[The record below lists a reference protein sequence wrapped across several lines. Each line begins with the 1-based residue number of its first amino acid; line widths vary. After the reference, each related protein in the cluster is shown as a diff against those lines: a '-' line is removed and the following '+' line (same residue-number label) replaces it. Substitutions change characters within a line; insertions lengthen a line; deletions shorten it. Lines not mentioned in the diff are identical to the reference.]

1 MCISSIFSFDQRS
14 PETYQQK
21 FLVSPVPVDDSS
33 NSILYAI
40 NETPDMNALLQNV
53 LSKDNFK
60 KGEIG
65 KLY

>member
-1 MCISSIFSFDQRS
+1 MCISSTSSFDQRS

-21 FLVSPVPVDDSS
+21 FLVSPVLVDNSS
-33 NSILYAI
+33 NSILYAV
-40 NETPDMNALLQNV
+40 NETPDMNAFLQNV
-53 LSKDNFK
+53 LSNDNFK